1 MRIYSISNLTQK
13 KSAFI
18 QSQNNPN
25 FAQNSKSKE
34 LLMASLDSMANN
46 NKVALTEKKEE
57 FQIGLSK
64 DELAIRVHSD
74 SLIEKHMLG
83 IDAPEY
89 LSLAEGDKKALQH
102 LVKAAYVLEPVFL
115 KQDND
120 KNIPFRRF
128 LTKEAKKGN
137 KDAEM
142 ALKLFDGQKGINA
155 LDRESNKIA
164 LIKDEKILPG
174 KAFYPRDL
182 EQEEFHN
189 ILSKMLDEGKDEE
202 VKTILNQRSMVVRD
216 GKGLKAIDFTD
227 AFSREFQNAAK
238 ELELAAQHS
247 TNADFNE
254 FLHLQAKALKENN
267 PMHDAYAEKKWS
279 ELQDTPLEFTITREN
294 YDDEMTGTVVE
305 NEKLA
310 QRLKEKGITAVSKDY
325 LGIRVGII
333 NNEGTEQLFMIKK
346 YLPELAKEMPFADRY
361 EQNISTN
368 SSEIKQAMVDVDIVS
383 LHGDTGAW
391 RGGITLAENLPNED
405 KLSLTIGGGRRN
417 VYHRQLRQGSDLQ
430 KIQQKLDA
438 ILEKEQHQ
446 FFEEKADH
454 WFTIGHENGHSL
466 GPNKG
471 MEALGKN
478 KAIFEEGKADMAAI
492 SMLDKLQK
500 LGMYTEFQ
508 KKQIITSF
516 TTIEFLKA
524 KPNLSQAHRVRA
536 VIQMNHFLNEGAIK
550 VSDKGLIHIEYDK
563 IVPAARKLLEK
574 FIEIQLSGDFTKGE
588 KFVQDNFIW
597 TYDMEKVAQKLRN
610 IDKVLNG
617 TLKSPLAQKLL
628 RSL

>member
-13 KSAFI
+13 KSAFV

-25 FAQNSKSKE
+25 FTQNSKSKE

-83 IDAPEY
+83 KDAPEY

-189 ILSKMLDEGKDEE
+189 SLSKMLDEGRDEE
-202 VKTILNQRSMVVRD
+202 VKMILNQRSMVVRD
-216 GKGLKAIDFTD
+216 GKGLKAIDFTE
-227 AFSREFQNAAK
+227 AFSREFQRAAK

-254 FLHLQAKALKENN
+254 FLHLQAKALRENN

-563 IVPAARKLLEK
+563 IVPSARKLLEK
-574 FIEIQLSGDFTKGE
+574 FVEIQLSGDFAKSE
-588 KFVQDNFIW
+588 KFIQDNFIW